1 MHVRST
7 CRLTSRTELFFSF
20 MKESFHGKLDS
31 SLFIN
36 PSRPR
41 VQLTISRHLGIHPK
55 KEVAVLVSAC
65 PLAVTAPRDSA
76 DSRVRVLPGY
86 AGVLVPAF
94 LVREG

>member
-1 MHVRST
+1 MA
-7 CRLTSRTELFFSF
+7 
-20 MKESFHGKLDS
+20 S
-31 SLFIN
+31 SLPSLF
-36 PSRPR
+36 SRPR

-55 KEVAVLVSAC
+55 KEKVAVLVSAC

>member
-7 CRLTSRTELFFSF
+7 CRLTSRTELFFSY
-20 MKESFHGKLDS
+20 MKESFHG
-31 SLFIN
+31 N

>member
-1 MHVRST
+1 MA
-7 CRLTSRTELFFSF
+7 
-20 MKESFHGKLDS
+20 S
-31 SLFIN
+31 SLPSLFN

-86 AGVLVPAF
+86 AGALVPAF
-94 LVREG
+94 LGREGLLRSQLALT